1 MSSLFGTLSIAVSG
15 LMAEQGAL
23 NVTSNNVANANT
35 PGYSRQRPVMLE
47 GDPVPVGPLLFG
59 SGVVLNGVESVRDP
73 ILELR
78 LNEETQQHSQL
89 DTMVSA
95 MQQIEVMFSGST
107 ADIGSQITN
116 FFSSLQQL
124 STNPAN
130 LSARQGVLTAAGN
143 LATAFR
149 STVNN
154 LESQR
159 SNLDLSV
166 GQTVD
171 QINLLTGQIAILNQ
185 QISGIENLH
194 QDAGTFTDQRTQL
207 IRQLS
212 ELVDVSVVKSDNTLT
227 ITTSSGNALVAGN
240 KSFALNTQTDFS
252 GVQHVF
258 SQGIDITAKLAGGS
272 LAGIL
277 QVRDQTIPT
286 LRSDLDTLAAGLA
299 TAFNTAHRQGTDLTG
314 VAGGD
319 LFSPPPAGG
328 VDAAAGLSVLIT
340 DPSKIAASSDGSP
353 GSNGNLVHLLDVEKQ
368 AVAAGQSP
376 TDFYAGIVF
385 RVGSDVANAS
395 AERDASDLILR
406 QLGDQRSAL
415 SGVSMDEEAA
425 NLIRYE
431 RAYQAAAHV
440 ITVVN
445 NMTDTAIQ
453 LGRY

>member
-15 LMAEQGAL
+15 LLAEQGAL

-35 PGYSRQRPVMLE
+35 PGYSRQRPVLVE
-47 GDPVPVGPLLFG
+47 GDPVQVGPLLFG
-59 SGVVLNGVESVRDP
+59 SGVVLNSVQSVRDP

-95 MQQIEVMFSGST
+95 MQQIEVMFSGSA

-124 STNPAN
+124 STNPADM
-130 LSARQGVLTAAGN
+130 SARQGMLTAAGN

-166 GQTVD
+166 GQVVD
-171 QINLLTGQIAILNQ
+171 QINLLSGQIATLNQ

-194 QDAGTFTDQRTQL
+194 QDAGTFVDQRTQL

-227 ITTSSGNALVAGN
+227 ITTSSGDALVAGN
-240 KSFALNTQTDFS
+240 RSFALTTQTDFS

-258 SQGIDITAKLAGGS
+258 SQGADITAKLAGGS
-272 LAGIL
+272 LAGVL
-277 QVRDQTIPT
+277 QVRDQTIPA

-299 TAFNTAHRQGTDLTG
+299 TAINTAHHQGTDLSGT
-314 VAGGD
+314 AGGD

-328 VDAAAGLSVLIT
+328 VDAAANFSVLIT
-340 DPSKIAASSDGSP
+340 DPSKIAASSDGSM
-353 GSNGNLVHLLDVEKQ
+353 GSNGNLTRLLAVQKQ
-368 AVAAGQSP
+368 VVAGGQPP

-395 AERDASDLILR
+395 AERDAADLILR
-406 QLGDQRSAL
+406 QLGDQRSAI

-431 RAYQAAAHV
+431 RAYQAAARV
-440 ITVVN
+440 ITAVN
-445 NMTDTAIQ
+445 DVTDTAIQ